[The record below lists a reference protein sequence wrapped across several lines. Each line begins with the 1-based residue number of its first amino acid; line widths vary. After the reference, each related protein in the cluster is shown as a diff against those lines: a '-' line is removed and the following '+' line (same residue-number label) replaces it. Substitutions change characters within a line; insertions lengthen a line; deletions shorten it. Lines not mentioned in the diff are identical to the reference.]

1 MVKLKDIAKECHTSA
16 ATVSKALHDSREL
29 SKETTARIKKVAA
42 RMGYVP
48 NVYAQALKMKRSYS
62 IGVIFNDKTKD
73 GGLKHEYFSSVLE
86 AVKSEA
92 ESHGYAITFLSPDP
106 SHKMTYLQ
114 IAKFRNT
121 DGVVIVSEK
130 FTDPEIV
137 ELVASSLPVVTI
149 DYSFSSATSIMSDN
163 VEGYIKLVNYVAS
176 LGYKKIAFIHGEK
189 TDVTQKRLSGFYE
202 GMKEC
207 GLTVNK
213 DYILE
218 AVYHD
223 PKSTGRATKKLM
235 ALSDRPDVIFYP
247 DDISLLG
254 GLTALGQMGIKVP
267 EDIGVVGYDGAN
279 ISRVFRP
286 QMTTYCQN
294 SEALGR
300 EAAKYLIEQIEG
312 PEAYIVSSHSVTGHI
327 QEGGTTIKKN

>member
-106 SHKMTYLQ
+106 SHKMSYLQ

-121 DGVVIVSEK
+121 DGVVIVSE
-130 FTDPEIV
+130 TSGIP
-137 ELVASSLPVVTI
+137 SS
-149 DYSFSSATSIMSDN
+149 S
-163 VEGYIKLVNYVAS
+163 
-176 LGYKKIAFIHGEK
+176 
-189 TDVTQKRLSGFYE
+189 SGFTT
-202 GMKEC
+202 GAGKDS
-207 GLTVNK
+207 TVN
-213 DYILE
+213 
-218 AVYHD
+218 
-223 PKSTGRATKKLM
+223 
-235 ALSDRPDVIFYP
+235 
-247 DDISLLG
+247 
-254 GLTALGQMGIKVP
+254 
-267 EDIGVVGYDGAN
+267 
-279 ISRVFRP
+279 
-286 QMTTYCQN
+286 
-294 SEALGR
+294 
-300 EAAKYLIEQIEG
+300 G
-312 PEAYIVSSHSVTGHI
+312 PETRTFVLSISGWS
-327 QEGGTTIKKN
+327 